1 MRKMSGIGESSAIN
15 NPHPMD
21 DSCTTWRERK
31 AGKSGKRE
39 EKRDFWGPGESNS
52 AVGTELKERP
62 LGHGAERLCGGDL
75 LSYAWKYE
83 FANGY
88 RLAIFWAMYRS
99 SLRSSSSALL
109 SKRRSLL
116 R

>member
-1 MRKMSGIGESSAIN
+1 MIRVRPGGNEKQAN
-15 NPHPMD
+15 
-21 DSCTTWRERK
+21 REN
-31 AGKSGKRE
+31 GKRSE
-39 EKRDFWGPGESNS
+39 TFGDPGESNS